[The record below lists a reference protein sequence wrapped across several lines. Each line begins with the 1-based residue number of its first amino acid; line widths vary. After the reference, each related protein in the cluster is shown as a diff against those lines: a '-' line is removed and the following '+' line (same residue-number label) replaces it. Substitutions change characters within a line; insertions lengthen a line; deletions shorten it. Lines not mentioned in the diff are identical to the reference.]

1 MSWNEPGGGKGPR
14 DPWGGKDQGPPDL
27 DEALRKLQDQL
38 NGLFGGRSG
47 GGGSSSRGSGSLLGI
62 AVVAAVTVWGLLG
75 LTQIGEQERAVVLRL
90 GEYSKTAQP
99 GLFWYPRG
107 AVVVA
112 RAVFLVSLSSQPS
125 LYGACSA

>member
-47 GGGSSSRGSGSLLGI
+47 GGGKSRGDEFRLHGDGGWSRDRRPLCDDRGR
-62 AVVAAVTVWGLLG
+62 
-75 LTQIGEQERAVVLRL
+75 ER
-90 GEYSKTAQP
+90 
-99 GLFWYPRG
+99 
-107 AVVVA
+107 
-112 RAVFLVSLSSQPS
+112 
-125 LYGACSA
+125 

>member
-47 GGGSSSRGSGSLLGI
+47 GG
-62 AVVAAVTVWGLLG
+62 V
-75 LTQIGEQERAVVLRL
+75 
-90 GEYSKTAQP
+90 
-99 GLFWYPRG
+99 

-112 RAVFLVSLSSQPS
+112 RAVFLVSLSLQPP
-125 LYGACSA
+125 LYGACWA

>member
-47 GGGSSSRGSGSLLGI
+47 GGGRSSRGSGSLLGI
-62 AVVAAVTVWGLLG
+62 AC
-75 LTQIGEQERAVVLRL
+75 RCSRHRL
-90 GEYSKTAQP
+90 GFA
-99 GLFWYPRG
+99 G
-107 AVVVA
+107 ADSD
-112 RAVFLVSLSSQPS
+112 R
-125 LYGACSA
+125 